1 MSQIKCV
8 SFMTL
13 ENNKNLVSNYQSAK
27 YSWLKSG
34 GKIDN
39 LFKIYNFS
47 ELSSLFNRKQL
58 KTKSLLVIGNLSNT
72 LIKDEGFKGVGIK
85 LLGDFANVQ
94 IYRDYMLVGAAVL
107 DNYLSKFCY
116 QKSITGYEFLYTI
129 PGSIGGNIFMN
140 AGCYNQE
147 IKDKLIS
154 VIFFDT
160 NDKKIYEEN
169 INDLQFDY
177 RKGFQRKNTIILYG
191 KFKVTHGNQNYIKNL
206 MQEYSNIRNQTQ
218 PQKVNCCG
226 SIFKNPFNQSAW
238 KLIRTSIDESF
249 YHGPIKLSKKHSN
262 FFENEPNISA
272 NSIDLFISNIQ
283 KRVSDKHKIMLEKEL
298 RIID

>member
-1 MSQIKCV
+1 
-8 SFMTL
+8 MTL

-154 VIFFDT
+154 VIFFDIKD
-160 NDKKIYEEN
+160 NKVYEKS
-169 INDLQFDY
+169 INELKFDY
-177 RKGFQRKNTIILYG
+177 RVGFQKKNTIILYG
-191 KFKVTHGNQNYIKNL
+191 KFKITHGHQKNIKNL
-206 MQEYSNIRNQTQ
+206 MLEYDNIRNQTQ

-226 SIFKNPFNQSAW
+226 SIFKNPINDSAW
-238 KLIRTSIDESF
+238 KLIKSSIDDSF
-249 YHGPIKLSKKHSN
+249 YEGPIKLSKIHSN
-262 FFENEPNISA
+262 FFENEANISA
-272 NSIDLFISNIQ
+272 NSIVSFISEIQ
-283 KRVSDKHKIMLEKEL
+283 KKVKEKHKILLEREL